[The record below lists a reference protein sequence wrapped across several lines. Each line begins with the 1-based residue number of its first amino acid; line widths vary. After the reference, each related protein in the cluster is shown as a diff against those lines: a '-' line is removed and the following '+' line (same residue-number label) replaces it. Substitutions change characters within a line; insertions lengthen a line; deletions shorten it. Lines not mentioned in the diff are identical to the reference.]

1 MKNLTF
7 RSGLFLISVYFLASC
22 AASHSGYMQGSA
34 SLSSNNFRYVKTN
47 VFASA
52 QCIYFL
58 GLGGYA
64 HEALV
69 GEAKQNLYLKS
80 GLKNNQAYAN
90 ITVNWK
96 TQITFLG
103 FIVRRVCTVSADIV
117 EFNSE
122 QGLSS
127 GNSIVTEPEGLSSG
141 NSIVTEPVD
150 FRVAGRYGTIRIE
163 EIENGSIWIFAQ
175 NYELY
180 EDEIIAF
187 LIGNDRNDA
196 IKTFEEMLNT
206 LTLAKGDYALS
217 NGIEVTKK
225 GARVITLKM
234 GNKPTDGYTWLTKEQ
249 CEKAITK
256 LNE

>member
-7 RSGLFLISVYFLASC
+7 RLGLFLISVYFLASC
-22 AASHSGYMQGSA
+22 AASHSGYMSGSA

-103 FIVRRVCTVSADIV
+103 FIVRRKCTVSADIV

-141 NSIVTEPVD
+141 NSIVTEPA
-150 FRVAGRYGTIRIE
+150 RTLAEMSNSYKSRA
-163 EIENGSIWIFAQ
+163 GSINFYAERIL
-175 NYELY
+175 N
-180 EDEIIAF
+180 IAS
-187 LIGNDRNDA
+187 
-196 IKTFEEMLNT
+196 TPEEVLN
-206 LTLAKGDYALS
+206 LTG
-217 NGIEVTKK
+217 
-225 GARVITLKM
+225 
-234 GNKPTDGYTWLTKEQ
+234 KEQ
-249 CEKAITK
+249 NKFDRMFKYYIKEYDQISAYREFDKNHLLINGNRLDDLKKAHIELK
-256 LNE
+256 QRLK